1 MGIHI
6 YFFLSYIILLGIQ
19 YSHGG
24 VSMKNEFEYELV
36 EKSFIMDNVEND
48 IYTADFVDKLL
59 EDDALSFEE
68 AAFMSGYS
76 EFS

>member
-1 MGIHI
+1 MP
-6 YFFLSYIILLGIQ
+6 
-19 YSHGG
+19 HGG
-24 VSMKNEFEYELV
+24 VCMKNEFEKEI
-36 EKSFIMDNVEND
+36 EDESFIMDNVEND
-48 IYTADFVDKLL
+48 IYTADFVDRLL

>member
-1 MGIHI
+1 
-6 YFFLSYIILLGIQ
+6 
-19 YSHGG
+19 
-24 VSMKNEFEYELV
+24 MKNEFEYELV

>member
-1 MGIHI
+1 
-6 YFFLSYIILLGIQ
+6 
-19 YSHGG
+19 
-24 VSMKNEFEYELV
+24 MKNEFENEI
-36 EKSFIMDNVEND
+36 EDASFIMDNVEND
-48 IYTADFVDKLL
+48 IYMSDFVDRLL